1 MKDAHLFRSV
11 RHGGGALS
19 VRRFSRQL
27 LCGVAMLGLG
37 GCLMVGP
44 KYHQPKDWAP
54 PHYDL
59 HNGSNQ
65 LSGKAR
71 KGRGPHGANAA
82 PDDKTDEKAS
92 PASVVTELPMA
103 DAWWKTFHDPELT
116 SLEDRVATQNLSFL
130 LATQNLAQSRAQMII
145 AGAERFPS
153 LSAYGTYVRSQH
165 SSKQLQEIFKR
176 VGKGFPDLPERE
188 ANFIQSSQQAQVPL
202 LNQWQDKIDATYE
215 IDLWGR
221 VAYQYQAA
229 KYLMKMSE
237 EERRSILIARQADM
251 ARDYL
256 QLRGDQK
263 RQRILADSH
272 ATVQNLLSL
281 AQSRY
286 KSGLVTELDVDSMKA
301 RLHGIEAQQANL
313 DETVAREKN
322 AIALLLG
329 MPPQSMNEEL
339 GRTANVPTVPPFVP
353 AGLPSELAHR
363 RPDIREAE
371 EHLRETVAEVGEAT
385 ADFYPKVTVT
395 ADFGFQTLSFRDLG
409 FWNARAWNVGP
420 SISLPIFQGGRLYGQ
435 LRLKKA
441 AQRAAAVEY
450 RQTVLQAWN
459 EVDNALQA
467 YHDEQIHHEGLAKT
481 VDDQKRALTL
491 ATSQYRAGLAT
502 YLSVLEAQEKLQE
515 AELELAA
522 SDSTFATDLARL
534 YNALGGGWSDILP
547 DNDQTAQ
554 ASQGQSIIRRAGQ

>member
-1 MKDAHLFRSV
+1 MKDAHLFHSV
-11 RHGGGALS
+11 RKGAVALS
-19 VRRFSRQL
+19 SRRFSRQL
-27 LCGVAMLGLG
+27 LCGVALLGLG

-44 KYHQPKDWAP
+44 KYHPPKDWAP

-65 LSGKAR
+65 ASKEVMKGN
-71 KGRGPHGANAA
+71 GRGPHGANAA
-82 PDDKTDEKAS
+82 PEDKTNEKAS

-116 SLEDRVATQNLSFL
+116 SLEERVATQNLSFL

-145 AGAERFPS
+145 AGAERFPN

-176 VGKGFPDLPERE
+176 VGKGFPDLPSQE
-188 ANFIQSSQQAQVPL
+188 ANFLQGSQEAQVPL

-263 RQRILADSH
+263 RQHILADSH

-313 DETVAREKN
+313 DETVAREQN

-329 MPPQSMNEEL
+329 MPPQSLNEEL
-339 GRTANVPTVPPFVP
+339 GRTADVPTVPPFVP

-481 VDDQKRALTL
+481 VDDEKRALLL

-515 AELELAA
+515 AQLDLAA
-522 SDSTFATDLARL
+522 SDSAFATDMARL
-534 YNALGGGWSDILP
+534 YNALGGGWSETLP
-547 DNDQTAQ
+547 DEEQVSQTVRQ
-554 ASQGQSIIRRAGQ
+554 AKP

>member
-1 MKDAHLFRSV
+1 MKDAHLFHSV
-11 RHGGGALS
+11 RKGAVALS
-19 VRRFSRQL
+19 SRRFSRQL
-27 LCGVAMLGLG
+27 LCGVALLGLG

-44 KYHQPKDWAP
+44 KYHPPKDWAP

-65 LSGKAR
+65 ASKEAV
-71 KGRGPHGANAA
+71 KGNARGPHGANAA
-82 PDDKTDEKAS
+82 PEDKTNEKAS

-103 DAWWKTFHDPELT
+103 DAWWKTFHDAELT
-116 SLEDRVATQNLSFL
+116 SLEGRVATQNLSFL

-145 AGAERFPS
+145 AGAERFPN

-176 VGKGFPDLPERE
+176 VGKGFPDLPSQE
-188 ANFIQSSQQAQVPL
+188 ANFLQGSQEAQVPL

-221 VAYQYQAA
+221 VAYQYRAA

-286 KSGLVTELDVDSMKA
+286 KSGLVTELDVDSMQA

-313 DETVAREKN
+313 DETVAREQN

-329 MPPQSMNEEL
+329 MPPQSLNEEL
-339 GRTANVPTVPPFVP
+339 GRTADVPVVPPFVP

-441 AQRAAAVEY
+441 EQRAAAVEY

-481 VDDQKRALTL
+481 VDDEKRALTL

-515 AELELAA
+515 SQLDLAA
-522 SDSTFATDLARL
+522 SDSAFATDMARL
-534 YNALGGGWSDILP
+534 YNALGGGWSEALP
-547 DNDQTAQ
+547 DEEQVSQ
-554 ASQGQSIIRRAGQ
+554 AARQAAP

>member
-1 MKDAHLFRSV
+1 MKDAHSLRSV
-11 RHGGGALS
+11 RPKGGVMFLS
-19 VRRFSRQL
+19 QFSRHL
-27 LCGVAMLGLG
+27 LCGVASLGLA

-59 HNGSNQ
+59 HNGKNQ
-65 LSGKAR
+65 PSPKSTQA
-71 KGRGPHGANAA
+71 GPHGANAA
-82 PDDKTDEKAS
+82 PEDKTQAKAS
-92 PASVVTELPMA
+92 PSSIVTELPMA
-103 DAWWKTFHDPELT
+103 DKWWTSFHDQELT
-116 SLEDRVATQNLSFL
+116 SLEERVAIQNLSFL
-130 LATQNLAQSRAQMII
+130 LATENLAQSRAQMLI
-145 AGAERFPS
+145 AGAERFPN
-153 LSAYGTYVRSQH
+153 LSATGTYVRSQH

-176 VGKGFPDLPERE
+176 VGKGVPDLPSQE
-188 ANFIQSSQQAQVPL
+188 ANFLQASQEASVPL

-221 VAYQYQAA
+221 VAYQYRAA

-256 QLRGDQK
+256 ELRGDQT
-263 RQRILADSH
+263 RQRILANSH

-286 KSGLVTELDVDSMKA
+286 KSGLVTELDVDSLKA
-301 RLHGIEAQQANL
+301 RLHGVEAQQANL
-313 DETVAREKN
+313 DETVAREQN

-329 MPPQSMNEEL
+329 QPPQSLNEEL
-339 GRTANVPTVPPFVP
+339 GRTATVPTVPPFVP

-371 EHLRETVAEVGEAT
+371 DRLREAVAEVGEAT

-435 LRLKKA
+435 LKLKKA

-467 YHDEQIHHEGLAKT
+467 YHDEQVRREGLSRT
-481 VDDQKRALTL
+481 VEDQQRALVL
-491 ATSQYRAGLAT
+491 ATSQYKAGLAT
-502 YLSVLEAQEKLQE
+502 YLAVLEAQERLQN
-515 AELELAA
+515 AQLDLAG
-522 SDSTFATDLARL
+522 SDVAFATDLARL
-534 YNALGGGWSDILP
+534 YNALGGGWSDVLP
-547 DNDQTAQ
+547 DAEKEK
-554 ASQGQSIIRRAGQ
+554 ASSSQP

>member
-1 MKDAHLFRSV
+1 MKDAHLFHSV
-11 RHGGGALS
+11 RKGAVALS
-19 VRRFSRQL
+19 SRRFSRQL
-27 LCGVAMLGLG
+27 LCGVALLGLG

-44 KYHQPKDWAP
+44 KYHPPKDWAP

-65 LSGKAR
+65 DSKEAVKGSGH
-71 KGRGPHGANAA
+71 GPHGANAA
-82 PDDKTDEKAS
+82 PEDKTNEKAS

-103 DAWWKTFHDPELT
+103 DAWWKTFHDAELT

-145 AGAERFPS
+145 AGAERFPN

-176 VGKGFPDLPERE
+176 VGKGFPDLPAQE
-188 ANFIQSSQQAQVPL
+188 ANFLQGSQEAQVPL

-221 VAYQYQAA
+221 VAYQYRAA

-313 DETVAREKN
+313 DETVAREQN

-329 MPPQSMNEEL
+329 MPPQSLNEEL
-339 GRTANVPTVPPFVP
+339 GRTADVPVVPPFVP

-441 AQRAAAVEY
+441 EQRAAAVEY

-481 VDDQKRALTL
+481 VDDEKRALTL

-515 AELELAA
+515 SQLDLAA
-522 SDSTFATDLARL
+522 SDSAFATDMARL
-534 YNALGGGWSDILP
+534 YNALGGGWSEVLP
-547 DNDQTAQ
+547 DEEQVSQ
-554 ASQGQSIIRRAGQ
+554 AARQATP

>member
-1 MKDAHLFRSV
+1 MKDAHLFHSV
-11 RHGGGALS
+11 RKGAVALS
-19 VRRFSRQL
+19 SRRFSRQL
-27 LCGVAMLGLG
+27 LCGVALLGLG

-44 KYHQPKDWAP
+44 KYHPPKDWAP

-65 LSGKAR
+65 ASKEVMKGN
-71 KGRGPHGANAA
+71 GRGPHGANAA
-82 PDDKTDEKAS
+82 PEDKTNEKAS

-103 DAWWKTFHDPELT
+103 DAWWQTFHDPELT
-116 SLEDRVATQNLSFL
+116 SLEERVATQNLSFL

-145 AGAERFPS
+145 AGAERFPN

-176 VGKGFPDLPERE
+176 VGKGFPDLPSQE
-188 ANFIQSSQQAQVPL
+188 ANFLQGSQEAQVPL

-263 RQRILADSH
+263 RQHILADSH

-313 DETVAREKN
+313 DETVAREQN

-329 MPPQSMNEEL
+329 MPPQSLNEEL
-339 GRTANVPTVPPFVP
+339 GRTADVPTVPPFVP

-481 VDDQKRALTL
+481 VDDEKRALSL

-515 AELELAA
+515 AQLDLAA
-522 SDSTFATDLARL
+522 SDSAFATDMARL
-534 YNALGGGWSDILP
+534 YNALGGGWSETLP
-547 DNDQTAQ
+547 DEEQVSQTVRQ
-554 ASQGQSIIRRAGQ
+554 AKP